1 MLCCAVSNQWWHLGI
16 LWFGIICHAHS
27 LTGLLN
33 ALQGFEELAVVGQ
46 ANIGI
51 RRMGELDLKAFGIAC
66 RKRLSKED
74 AEVTAALLCSK
85 WGEEIRNPNWYPFKV
100 KVVDGKGMVW
110 PLITYNFY
118 LPL

>member
-1 MLCCAVSNQWWHLGI
+1 
-16 LWFGIICHAHS
+16 
-27 LTGLLN
+27 
-33 ALQGFEELAVVGQ
+33 
-46 ANIGI
+46 
-51 RRMGELDLKAFGIAC
+51 MGELDLKAFRIAC

-110 PLITYNFY
+110 PLITYNCY
-118 LPL
+118 LAVLPVISLVGLQFCKWLHDTW